1 MTATTI
7 KILYNDCFG
16 SFGFSAALQTEY
28 KGRTGHDMNPDQRL
42 YLTGADSLRRD
53 PVAIALVEERGT
65 EWSSAE
71 GGYIVI
77 REIPAIFEHYWS
89 IEEYSGNE
97 TVHVNVSEAYAD
109 LLHTYMDHGD
119 LGRLVEGYR
128 RVKTAAGRLLGS
140 QLLKPSEI
148 GGGDHV
154 SSRGAGAGAG
164 GSLHGGEG
172 GGGFSFFNNGDED
185 DTDAHD

>member
-1 MTATTI
+1 MIT
-7 KILYNDCFG
+7 ILYNDCYG
-16 SFGFSAALQTEY
+16 SFGFSAALLVEY
-28 KGRTGHDMNPDQRL
+28 KRRTGRDMDPDRQL

-53 PVAIALVEERGT
+53 PVAIALVEERGA

-71 GGYIVI
+71 GGYLVI
-77 REIPAIFEHYWS
+77 RKIPAIFEHYWS
-89 IEEYSGNE
+89 IEEFSGNE

-128 RVKTAAGRLLGS
+128 RVKSAAGRLLGD

-148 GGGDHV
+148 GGGDHGRSGGV
-154 SSRGAGAGAG
+154 SGGAGAG
-164 GSLHGGEG
+164 GSRHGGEG
-172 GGGFSFFNNGDED
+172 GRGFGFFDNGEEDE
-185 DTDAHD
+185 TDAHD